1 MGTAITVVVNPAAA
15 GGKAP
20 QRPQTIRTVLDAAG
34 VHYLT
39 RYSKS
44 LRHAGVLAAEAA
56 VQKHH
61 VAAVG
66 GDGMAGAGAG
76 AAAQAK
82 SAGDGVF
89 AIIPA
94 LRGNDLARTYG
105 IPFGSAEAARLLA
118 GGQSHP
124 MDLIEAAGA
133 DRTQVLVAGGI
144 YIGIASV
151 AGQIAGNFRLISGP
165 LVYPVSALRALAD
178 WKPATFSFADTG
190 SVPST
195 DALGTPQEFQA
206 TPW

>member
-20 QRPQTIRTVLDAAG
+20 QRLQTIRTVLNAAG

-44 LRHAGVLAAEAA
+44 LRHAGVLAAETA
-56 VQKHH
+56 VQRHH
-61 VAAVG
+61 VAALG

-94 LRGNDLARTYG
+94 PRGNDLARTYG
-105 IPFGSAEAARLLA
+105 IPFGSAEA
-118 GGQSHP
+118 
-124 MDLIEAAGA
+124 GA
-133 DRTQVLVAGGI
+133 DRTQVLVAGSI

-178 WKPATFSFADTG
+178 WKPATFSFAVIG

-195 DALGTPQEFQA
+195 DALGTPQEFRA